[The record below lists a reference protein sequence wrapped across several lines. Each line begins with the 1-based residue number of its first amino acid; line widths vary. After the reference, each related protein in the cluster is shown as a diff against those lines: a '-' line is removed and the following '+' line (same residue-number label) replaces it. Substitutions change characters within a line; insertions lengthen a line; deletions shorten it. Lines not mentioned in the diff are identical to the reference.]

1 MQNEKM
7 NVNVVL
13 VGHVDHGKSTLIGR
27 LLYDSES
34 IKDERVEEIQKLAEE
49 YKRRFEFAYFLDSFE
64 DELKEE
70 RTIDTVSL
78 MFKSKFNYYTI
89 TDVPGHKEFIKNMLT
104 GASHADVAV
113 LVVSAEEGVQEQT
126 RRHMFLLKMLGI
138 KQVFVVV
145 NKMDVVEYKREGF
158 ETVKNQISELLNS
171 FGYAT
176 DEILFIPASA
186 MEGDNIYKKSERMEW
201 YKGPTL
207 IEALDGVTV
216 EGKEKPLR
224 FVVQDVYEVEGEKI
238 VVGRV
243 ESGMLRKGDEVIF
256 EPSGIRT
263 KIEGIRVFEEE
274 LEEAATGDCVGII
287 IGEEVKRGDVGGT
300 VEKSPKPAKEFY
312 GEAVLLGKDLKKGET
327 VELRCGT
334 AKVRCEIKEIKEK
347 IDSETGEVIE
357 KYPKEINEH
366 DAATIVF
373 ATEPL
378 VVEKFAEIPEL
389 GRFVMV
395 KDSKNIGAGV
405 VLGANFKE
413 IEGPK
418 RKE

>member
-1 MQNEKM
+1 MKM

-78 MFKSKFNYYTI
+78 MFKSNKTYYTI

-126 RRHMFLLKMLGI
+126 RRHLFLVKMLGI
-138 KQVFVVV
+138 NQVFVVV
-145 NKMDVVEYKREGF
+145 NKMDAMDYKKERF
-158 ETVKNQISELLNS
+158 ETVKREISELLNS
-171 FGYAT
+171 FDYAA
-176 DEILFIPASA
+176 EEMLFIPASA
-186 MEGDNIYKKSERMEW
+186 MEGDNIYRRSEGMKW
-201 YKGPTL
+201 YDGPTL
-207 IEALDGVTV
+207 IEALDEVRV
-216 EGKEKPLR
+216 RREEKPLR
-224 FVVQDVYEVEGEKI
+224 FVVQDVYGVEGEKI

-243 ESGMLRKGDEVIF
+243 ESGMLREGDEVIF
-256 EPSGIRT
+256 EPSGAKGRIG
-263 KIEGIRVFEEE
+263 KIKLFDGE
-274 LEEAATGDCVGII
+274 LEEAVSGDCIGIVI
-287 IGEEVKRGDVGGT
+287 SEEVKRGDVGGIA
-300 VEKSPKPAKEFY
+300 ENPPKPTKKFL
-312 GEAVLLGKDLKKGET
+312 GEAVLLGKELKKGERL
-327 VELRCGT
+327 ELRCGT

-357 KYPKEINEH
+357 KYPEEINEH

-373 ATEPL
+373 TTEPL
-378 VVEKFAEIPEL
+378 VVEKFAKIPEL
-389 GRFVMV
+389 GRFVLV

-405 VLGANFKE
+405 VLDANF
-413 IEGPK
+413 
-418 RKE
+418 